1 MGQPST
7 VDGCKAGLVNIPVE
21 PPSEFSPLFRAERAR
36 LLDVLGALTPA
47 DWIRPTPCP
56 GWSVLGLAAHL
67 LGDDFSLLAGERD
80 GHLGTRAPT
89 DPNEAEF
96 IGWLDELQIEWV
108 HAARRLSPRLV
119 TDLLAWTD
127 CQISELITS
136 QNPSA
141 VTANVSWA
149 STGSVPMWLDQAREL
164 SERWIHRQQILQAL
178 DRPSDLRG
186 DLAEPV
192 LDGLRWAYPF
202 RLLAHRRPAGSVIE
216 ITVTGPE
223 VRLTWNLVSQETT
236 WRYRQGGSGQQVVA
250 QLQATTEQAWRL
262 LSNNLDPAVHGDV
275 LIAGDAEIIET
286 LMRTRAIIG
295 TPK

>member
-1 MGQPST
+1 
-7 VDGCKAGLVNIPVE
+7 VDVCKAGSVTIPVE
-21 PPSEFSPLFRAERAR
+21 PPSEFPPLFRAERAR
-36 LLDVLGALTPA
+36 LLDVLGALTA
-47 DWIRPTPCP
+47 SDWIRPTPCP
-56 GWSVLGLAAHL
+56 GWSVVGLAAHL
-67 LGDDFSLLAGERD
+67 LGGDFSLLARQRD
-80 GHLGTRAPT
+80 GHRGTRAPA
-89 DPNEAEF
+89 DPDEAEF

-119 TDLLAWTD
+119 TDLLSWTD
-127 CQISELITS
+127 SQIAESITS

-141 VTANVSWA
+141 VTAQVSWA
-149 STGSVPMWLDQAREL
+149 SNGSVPVWLDQAREL
-164 SERWIHRQQILQAL
+164 SERWLHRQQILQAL

-223 VRLTWNLVSQETT
+223 VRLTWNLVSEDAT
-236 WRYRQGGSGQQVVA
+236 WRYCQGGSGQQVVA

-262 LSNNLDPAVHGDV
+262 LSNNLDPAVHGHV
-275 LIAGDAEIIET
+275 VTAGDAEIVET